1 MKTFRALSGPA
12 LMLFALAVI
21 AGDQAPHLLCASTFQ
36 RAEAVAE
43 QTANTVSEAVTR
55 PEISEAACPLE
66 AIAPVARDGY
76 RGVGFLRKPPGAGV
90 FPAILF
96 IHGGMV
102 TRSAET
108 LKDHLLNGANP
119 SRFLAA
125 GYVVVSITYRSRDDD
140 PQSGVSREDSLAA
153 FEYLRRLPFVDPRSI
168 VVYGCSGGGDLA
180 LEIAAA
186 TTEVCA
192 IVPEEPASFIFAGI
206 FNAKFPKSG
215 ERFVPDD
222 SRPIGDNPR
231 GFYTPEY
238 QKLTRAK
245 IARIRRPILI
255 IQGDQD
261 PRVFP
266 FNNQI
271 FIPELRAMRK
281 KVDVITYTGE
291 PHCFNFF
298 GSGPR
303 TPRPAAALKAFHDVD
318 TFCRRHIKTLPRAVE
333 PALVRHVSVNLR

>member
-12 LMLFALAVI
+12 LMLFVLVVI
-21 AGDQAPHLLCASTFQ
+21 AGKMTPRLLCASTFQ
-36 RAEAVAE
+36 RVEAVAE
-43 QTANTVSEAVTR
+43 QTANTLSEAVTR
-55 PEISEAACPLE
+55 PEISEASCPLV

-76 RGVGFLRKPPGAGV
+76 HGVGFLRKPPGAGR

-102 TRSAET
+102 TRPAET

-125 GYVVVSITYRSRDDD
+125 GYVAVSITYRSRDDD
-140 PQSGVSREDSLAA
+140 PQSVVSREDSLAA
-153 FEYLRRLPFVDPRSI
+153 FEYLRRLAFVDPRSI

-186 TTEVCA
+186 TPEVCA

-245 IARIRRPILI
+245 IARIQCPILI

-261 PRVFP
+261 PRVYP
-266 FNNQI
+266 FNNEV
-271 FIPELRAMRK
+271 FIPELRAMGK
-281 KVDVITYTGE
+281 KVDVLTYPGE
-291 PHCFNFF
+291 PHCFNFN
-298 GSGPR
+298 GNGPC
-303 TPRPAAALKAFHDVD
+303 TPNPGAALKAFYDIEA
-318 TFCRRHIKTLPRAVE
+318 FCRRHIKTSPTAVDS
-333 PALVRHVSVNLR
+333 ALVKQVPVNSP